1 MNAVVARVIAGA
13 HVSTAFALAALDVV
27 LIEQLMQKAQV
38 RLENEIACISLNPTS
53 NQPVLPEPTSAAMEC
68 DEGSKL
74 DSLVAVGMWTDMT
87 VSLTHAEVVRVL
99 SK

>member
-13 HVSTAFALAALDVV
+13 HVSTAFALAALGV

-87 VSLTHAEVVRVL
+87 VSLMHTVVVRVL